1 MVTLE
6 KEPTD
11 MKEDL
16 IKFFQDECLNII
28 YDDIDNAMIGL
39 GKAPLNLRESND
51 AGSEPAK
58 GETTKK

>member
-1 MVTLE
+1 M
-6 KEPTD
+6 
-11 MKEDL
+11 
-16 IKFFQDECLNII
+16 NII